1 MVESISSLTG
11 GRIVDANSYD
21 CKNLKQT
28 GRRMFTNSKGE
39 TCLLT
44 KHQRFEGKGNDAYL
58 NLYKQELDQFGIPEW
73 KKAGTKVE
81 EYGYIKEY
89 SDKEP
94 VQSKV
99 ATVID
104 KFDKEGKLVSTQK
117 VGTDRVVKNNGGA
130 YYQPTRR
137 IELGAE
143 GQKGSIKMTKYPDT
157 FEIVKPVQV
166 EVSNPKEFTPMLK
179 RVFKLIAKS
188 I

>member
-11 GRIVDANSYD
+11 GRIVDPNSYD
-21 CKNLKQT
+21 GNNLKQT

-44 KHQRFEGKGNDAYL
+44 KHQKFCGDDVYL

-81 EYGYIKEY
+81 EYDYIWES
-89 SDKEP
+89 SDANKP
-94 VQSKV
+94 VKSKV
-99 ATVID
+99 ATTID
-104 KFDKEGKLVSTQK
+104 KFDKEGNVVSSQK
-117 VGTDRVVKNNGGA
+117 VGTERVAKNSGGS
-130 YYQPTRR
+130 YYQPTRI
-137 IELGAE
+137 IELGVE
-143 GQKGSIKMTKYPDT
+143 GKEGKIKMTKFPIS

-166 EVSNPKEFTPMLK
+166 EVSNPKEFTPLLK
-179 RVFKLIAKS
+179 RVFRLIAKS